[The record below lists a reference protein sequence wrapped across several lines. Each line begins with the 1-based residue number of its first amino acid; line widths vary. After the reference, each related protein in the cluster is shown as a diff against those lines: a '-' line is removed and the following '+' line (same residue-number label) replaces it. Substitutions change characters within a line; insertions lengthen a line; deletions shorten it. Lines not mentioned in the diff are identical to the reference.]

1 MIKEKELNNLEVT
14 LFALY
19 KLGGVTQKI
28 HTEKIAFEC
37 FSLAQ
42 ERFSWRLNEYKKYPD
57 KTPVRFALEQ
67 AKKREQGSLVIGKAG
82 GDFMGSEREGWKFT
96 TSGVQWIKENSDRI
110 ARILKQEKPELPKN
124 EVGRFIKKIKTDIAF
139 VVYRKNGNLDNVSKY
154 NFTDLLDCPPDV
166 DIEIKKQKFE
176 TLQATAELI
185 KDNEII
191 NFLKQC
197 KEKFLN
203 TN

>member
-42 ERFSWRLNEYKKYPD
+42 ERFSWRLNEFKKFPD
-57 KTPVRFALEQ
+57 KSPVRFALEQ
-67 AKKREQGSLVIGKAG
+67 AKKEENGSLVMGKAG
-82 GDFMGSEREGWKFT
+82 GDFAGSEREGWRFT
-96 TSGVQWIKENSDRI
+96 PVGAKWIEENEERI
-110 ARILKQEKPELPKN
+110 AKALKQERPEFIQREAERFMKHLKSDFA
-124 EVGRFIKKIKTDIAF
+124 FIKF
-139 VVYRKNGNLDNVSKY
+139 RKDRNLDNVSKY
-154 NFTDLLDCPPDV
+154 NFSDLLNCPPDA
-166 DIEIKKQKFE
+166 DLEIRKQKFI
-176 TLQATAELI
+176 TLQTTAELI
-185 KDNEII
+185 KDSEII

-203 TN
+203 NN